1 MGRAQMMFAGGASA
15 VVLAAIVGGL
25 MLTGSPGALRLLRLD
40 EQKVQDL
47 RNLATAIDNYE
58 DRHKTLP
65 ETLEALTA
73 EEQWN
78 VLRLADPETDAA
90 YEYRVLEGATYEL
103 CAVFHTATDEAMQ
116 QSFLPPLWNHEAGRH
131 CFTLDATGS
140 DIFR

>member
-78 VLRLADPETDAA
+78 VLRLADPETNSA
-90 YEYRVLEGATYEL
+90 R
-103 CAVFHTATDEAMQ
+103 
-116 QSFLPPLWNHEAGRH
+116 
-131 CFTLDATGS
+131 CFTRQPMRPCSKVFFRRSGTTKPDGTALRWTPPGAIFS
-140 DIFR
+140 DDPARPCALPR